1 MTAQQI
7 LESKGYDNSECAD
20 ILQADDANLDMQVRE
35 KYGLGNEPLH
45 LWESYYRG
53 DASKKAL
60 KKAAKK
66 HGLESIDDLLSA
78 MDSDLIELA
87 EKYPSK

>member
-7 LESKGYDNSECAD
+7 LERKGYDNSDCID
-20 ILQADDANLDMQVRE
+20 IISANENSLDEQVRT
-35 KYGLGNEPLH
+35 KYGLDGEPLH

-66 HGLESIDDLLSA
+66 HGFDSVDGLLSA
-78 MDSDLIELA
+78 MDSALLELA
-87 EKYPSK
+87 ENFPSK